1 MFTASATCQYLKSEG
16 VCAADP
22 GAAWSAV
29 LALERAGLLAIDAAG
44 TPPAVWMSPALQAAV
59 RAAAPPDLLNRAARA
74 AADALAEVWPAG
86 QPRSWLAAALRS
98 SAASLR
104 QAAGDALWDAGGCHP
119 VLLLVAGHS
128 LDPSG
133 SACSGRRWTT
143 GASLPR

>member
-74 AADALAEVWPAG
+74 AADALARGVA
-86 QPRSWLAAALRS
+86 RR
-98 SAASLR
+98 SAAIVAGR
-104 QAAGDALWDAGGCHP
+104 GPAVIRREPAAGH
-119 VLLLVAGHS
+119 
-128 LDPSG
+128 
-133 SACSGRRWTT
+133 R
-143 GASLPR
+143 